1 MKTNYTHLQQPNLKL
16 FYEFAK
22 MNNSEKTNILHNK
35 AVLLDNDI
43 EKEEAVN
50 LYYLN
55 GFFVEETI
63 SAKKGGVVDII
74 PYKHG
79 YRLETYATIVPTI
92 VRKKNSY
99 FK

>member
-1 MKTNYTHLQQPNLKL
+1 MITNYPSPQQPNLKL

-22 MNNSEKTNILHNK
+22 LNNADK
-35 AVLLDNDI
+35 ARMLAKNGVLLDKDSAT
-43 EKEEAVN
+43 EESTN

-63 SAKKGGVVDII
+63 SVKSNRVVDII

-79 YRLETYATIVPTI
+79 YKLETYAEIRPTVI
-92 VRKKNSY
+92 PKK
-99 FK
+99 FHP